1 MQGLQ
6 GAVLQKRQH
15 EETPQGGWVMPEG
28 PAGNHCNEQGGRRA
42 AQRGGAAGEL
52 DIVGVYL
59 GVLGSGDQQDSR
71 ADKKR
76 EDDRQNVRQNLG
88 TCQTRERGRSRT
100 KTQLREVRLLSHSTI
115 WPQDAR

>member
-6 GAVLQKRQH
+6 SAVLQKRQY

-28 PAGNHCNEQGGRRA
+28 PAGNHCPEQGGRRA
-42 AQRGGAAGEL
+42 AQRGGAAGGL

-88 TCQTRERGRSRT
+88 TRKTWERGRSRT
-100 KTQLREVRLLSHSTI
+100 KTQLREVQLLSHSTV